1 MVEKIELRK
10 SSWGMKT
17 DKSLKEVVADLP
29 IGTYNIYVTEVGYI
43 TTSSQRKLFW
53 MWMTQ
58 LEYWSGQSRIDWH
71 DHYVNKFIPPY
82 KHGISDIST
91 RAMTHFMR
99 QVQADATAEYGVIL
113 PLPEDSGYNEFVLEF
128 KNL

>member
-10 SSWGMKT
+10 SSWGMKA

-53 MWMTQ
+53 MWMT
-58 LEYWSGQSRIDWH
+58 
-71 DHYVNKFIPPY
+71 Y
-82 KHGISDIST
+82 KPT
-91 RAMTHFMR
+91 
-99 QVQADATAEYGVIL
+99 
-113 PLPEDSGYNEFVLEF
+113 P
-128 KNL
+128 